1 MMIKHILNGI
11 YTFSLKKGVDFIL
24 SKTTVDEK
32 IQEAAEEVK
41 SRVKNVK
48 AELKDVK
55 SAVSEVVNQAED
67 VIEAT
72 KGKKRRGRP
81 PKKK

>member
-1 MMIKHILNGI
+1 MVKDFLYGV
-11 YTFSLKKGVDFIL
+11 YTFSLKKGVDFVL

-32 IQEAAEEVK
+32 IQGAAKEAK
-41 SRVKNVK
+41 SRAKNVM

-55 SAVSEVVNQAED
+55 SAISEVIDQAED
-67 VIEAT
+67 VVQAT